1 MKLNKIMTYLLIS
14 QMVLSLVGCGTSK
27 ESQKQIETQQAVSQ
41 VEDNSEV
48 DEVKD
53 VEEAEEQTS
62 EIAEDADS
70 TEESTEAEETGYVP
84 NPDNYAV
91 YVINTQRFDNPEAL
105 KSLGNLANKAVMK
118 RGQAVT
124 LYVLDFES
132 LPGDTD
138 DKIDSVKI
146 IDKQTG
152 SDVTDILGNYADSQR
167 GNACFGDFSRDDVT
181 GENLYLLYTID
192 NYDISDLQFMIRTNG
207 TVDYD
212 DDSAGWFEVTNVVDG
227 YDKQPRYYADNVIMN
242 INGTVYQ
249 KFISAEQMQDSD
261 NNIEYHVEQLIDLT
275 HIGDPQVPGLN
286 AEDFVFLDRETLEP
300 VEIPANAEFVYK
312 EMVDDSFGDM
322 DVDLC
327 FGFKMTDN
335 FTEDDMDTFI
345 DSVIPAIKLTDDSY
359 LPLSYTHDFL
369 GF

>member
-1 MKLNKIMTYLLIS
+1 MKKLKILATVLAI
-14 QMVLSLVGCGTSK
+14 QMLGTIATGCQTASKDSNSLTKV
-27 ESQKQIETQQAVSQ
+27 ESQ
-41 VEDNSEV
+41 VEKEVQSESDKAVDTEESTSEV
-48 DEVKD
+48 
-53 VEEAEEQTS
+53 
-62 EIAEDADS
+62 AEDADS
-70 TEESTEAEETGYVP
+70 KEESETEYVP
-84 NPDNYAV
+84 NPDNYTV
-91 YVINTQRFDNPEAL
+91 YVINSQRFDDPETL
-105 KSLGNLANKAVMK
+105 KSLGNLANQAVMK

-181 GENLYLLYTID
+181 GANLYLLYTID

-212 DDSAGWFEVTNVVDG
+212 DSAGWFEVTNVVDG
-227 YDKQPRYYADNVIMN
+227 YDKQPRYYADNVIMD
-242 INGTVYQ
+242 INGNVYQ

-275 HIGDPQVPGLN
+275 HIGDPQVPGLT
-286 AEDFVFLDRETLEP
+286 AEDYVFLDRETLEP
-300 VEIPANAEFVYK
+300 VEIPANAEFVYQ

-335 FTEDDMDTFI
+335 FTDDDMDTFM
-345 DSVIPAIKLTDDSY
+345 DSVIPAIKLADDTY

>member
-1 MKLNKIMTYLLIS
+1 MKLNKIMAYLLIS
-14 QMVLSLVGCGTSK
+14 QMVLGLVGCGTSK
-27 ESQKQIETQQAVSQ
+27 ESQKQIETQQEVSQ

-48 DEVKD
+48 KD
-53 VEEAEEQTS
+53 VEKVEKANSS
-62 EIAEDADS
+62 ED
-70 TEESTEAEETGYVP
+70 EESTEAEETEYVP
-84 NPDNYAV
+84 NPDNYTV
-91 YVINTQRFDNPEAL
+91 YVINTQRFDDPQTL
-105 KSLGNLANKAVMK
+105 KSIGNLANQAVIE

-124 LYVLDFES
+124 IYVLDFES
-132 LPGDTD
+132 LPGDSD

-181 GENLYLLYTID
+181 GEDLYLLYTID

-242 INGTVYQ
+242 INGNVYQ

-261 NNIEYHVEQLIDLT
+261 NNIEYHIEQLIDLT
-275 HIGDPQVPGLN
+275 HIGDPQVPGLT

-300 VEIPANAEFVYK
+300 VEIPANAEFVYQ
-312 EMVDDSFGDM
+312 EMVDDSLGDM

-327 FGFKMTDN
+327 FGFKMTDR

-345 DSVIPAIKLTDDSY
+345 DSVIPAIKLDDGNY

>member
-1 MKLNKIMTYLLIS
+1 MKKSKILATILAVQMLGTLVTGCQTDSKDSNSLNK
-14 QMVLSLVGCGTSK
+14 V
-27 ESQKQIETQQAVSQ
+27 ESQ
-41 VEDNSEV
+41 VEQ
-48 DEVKD
+48 D
-53 VEEAEEQTS
+53 VQAESDIETDDAEESTS
-62 EIAEDADS
+62 EIAKDTDS
-70 TEESTEAEETGYVP
+70 NEESTEAEETEYIP
-84 NPDNYAV
+84 NPDNYTV
-91 YVINTQRFDNPEAL
+91 YVINTQRFDDPETL
-105 KSLGNLANKAVMK
+105 KSLGNLANQAVIK

-181 GENLYLLYTID
+181 CENLYLLYTID

-212 DDSAGWFEVTNVVDG
+212 DDSAGWFEITNVVDG

-275 HIGDPQVPGLN
+275 HIGEPQVPGLT

-312 EMVDDSFGDM
+312 EMVDDSLGDM

-335 FTEDDMDTFI
+335 FTDDDMDTFI
-345 DSVIPAIKLTDDSY
+345 DSVIPAIKLTDDTY

>member
-1 MKLNKIMTYLLIS
+1 MKKLKILATLLAVQMLGTIATGCQTDSKDSNSLNK
-14 QMVLSLVGCGTSK
+14 V
-27 ESQKQIETQQAVSQ
+27 ESQ
-41 VEDNSEV
+41 VEQDVQAESDIET
-48 DEVKD
+48 ESD
-53 VEEAEEQTS
+53 VEEDTASAEK
-62 EIAEDADS
+62 
-70 TEESTEAEETGYVP
+70 STEAEETGYVP
-84 NPDNYAV
+84 NPDNYTV
-91 YVINTQRFDNPEAL
+91 YVINSQRFDNPETL
-105 KSLGNLANKAVMK
+105 KSLGNLANQAVIE

-132 LPGDTD
+132 LPGDTY

-167 GNACFGDFSRDDVT
+167 GNACFSDFSFDDVT

-227 YDKQPRYYADNVIMN
+227 YDKQPRYYADNAIMN
-242 INGTVYQ
+242 INGNVYQ
-249 KFISAEQMQDSD
+249 KFISAEQKQDSD

-275 HIGDPQVPGLN
+275 HIGDPQVPGLT
-286 AEDFVFLDRETLEP
+286 AEDYVFLDRETLEP
-300 VEIPANAEFVYK
+300 VELPANAEFVYQ
-312 EMVDDSFGDM
+312 EMVDDSLGDM

-327 FGFKMTDN
+327 FGFKMTDS
-335 FTEDDMDTFI
+335 FTEDDMDTFM
-345 DSVIPAIKLTDDSY
+345 DSVIPAIKLTEDTY

>member
-1 MKLNKIMTYLLIS
+1 MKKSKILATILAVQMLGTIATGCQTDSKDGDSLNKAEYHVEQDVQS
-14 QMVLSLVGCGTSK
+14 
-27 ESQKQIETQQAVSQ
+27 ESNVETESY
-41 VEDNSEV
+41 VESTSEV
-48 DEVKD
+48 
-53 VEEAEEQTS
+53 
-62 EIAEDADS
+62 AEDADS
-70 TEESTEAEETGYVP
+70 NEESTEAEETEYIP

-91 YVINTQRFDNPEAL
+91 YVINTQRFDNPETL
-105 KSLGNLANKAVMK
+105 KSLGNLANQAVIE

-167 GNACFGDFSRDDVT
+167 GNACFSDFDYDDVT
-181 GENLYLLYTID
+181 GENLYLLYTLD

-212 DDSAGWFEVTNVVDG
+212 DDSAGWFEITNVVDG

-275 HIGDPQVPGLN
+275 HIGEPQVPGLT
-286 AEDFVFLDRETLEP
+286 AEDYVFLDRETLEP
-300 VEIPANAEFVYK
+300 VELPANAEFVYQ
-312 EMVDDSFGDM
+312 EIVDDSFGDM

-327 FGFKMTDN
+327 FGFKMTDS
-335 FTEDDMDTFI
+335 FTEDDMDTFM
-345 DSVIPAIKLTDDSY
+345 DSVIPAIKLDDGSY

>member
-1 MKLNKIMTYLLIS
+1 MKKSKILATILAV
-14 QMVLSLVGCGTSK
+14 QMLGTIATGCQADSK
-27 ESQKQIETQQAVSQ
+27 GGESIDKVESSVESDVQSENSDET
-41 VEDNSEV
+41 V
-48 DEVKD
+48 DTDES
-53 VEEAEEQTS
+53 TS

-70 TEESTEAEETGYVP
+70 TEESTEDEEAEYVP
-84 NPDNYAV
+84 NPDNYTV
-91 YVINTQRFDNPEAL
+91 YVINTQRFDNPEDL
-105 KSLGNLANKAVMK
+105 KSLGNLANQAVMK

-138 DKIDSVKI
+138 DKIDSIKI

-167 GNACFGDFSRDDVT
+167 GNACFGEFSYDDVT
-181 GENLYLLYTID
+181 NEDLYLLYTLD

-212 DDSAGWFEVTNVVDG
+212 DDSAGWFEITNVVDG
-227 YDKQPRYYADNVIMN
+227 YDKQPRYYADNAIMN
-242 INGTVYQ
+242 INGNVYQ
-249 KFISAEQMQDSD
+249 KFISAEQKQDSD

-275 HIGDPQVPGLN
+275 HIGDPQVPGLT
-286 AEDFVFLDRETLEP
+286 AEDIVFLDRETLEP

-335 FTEDDMDTFI
+335 FTDDDMDTFM
-345 DSVIPAIKLTDDSY
+345 DSVIPAVKLDDGNY
-359 LPLSYTHDFL
+359 LPLSYTHNFL

>member
-1 MKLNKIMTYLLIS
+1 MKKLKILATILAVQMLGTIATGCQTDSKDGDSLNK
-14 QMVLSLVGCGTSK
+14 V
-27 ESQKQIETQQAVSQ
+27 ESQ
-41 VEDNSEV
+41 VEQ
-48 DEVKD
+48 D
-53 VEEAEEQTS
+53 VQAESDIETDDAEESTS
-62 EIAEDADS
+62 EIAEDIDS
-70 TEESTEAEETGYVP
+70 SEESETGYVP
-84 NPDNYAV
+84 NPDNYSV
-91 YVINTQRFDNPEAL
+91 YVINTQRFDNPEDL
-105 KSLGNLANKAVMK
+105 KSLGNLANQAVIE

-167 GNACFGDFSRDDVT
+167 GNACFGDFSFDDVT

-249 KFISAEQMQDSD
+249 KFISAEQWQDSD

-275 HIGDPQVPGLN
+275 HIGDPQVPGLT

-300 VEIPANAEFVYK
+300 VEIPANAEFVYQ
-312 EMVDDSFGDM
+312 EVVNDSFGDM

-327 FGFKMTDN
+327 FGFKMTDS

-345 DSVIPAIKLTDDSY
+345 DSVIPAIKLDDGNY

>member
-41 VEDNSEV
+41 IEDNSDVEKAKDVEDNL
-48 DEVKD
+48 D
-53 VEEAEEQTS
+53 VEEVK
-62 EIAEDADS
+62 
-70 TEESTEAEETGYVP
+70 ESTKTKESTKAKETEYVP
-84 NPDNYAV
+84 NPDNYTV
-91 YVINTQRFDNPEAL
+91 YVINTQRFDNPEDL
-105 KSLGNLANKAVMK
+105 KSLGNLANQAVIK

-167 GNACFGDFSRDDVT
+167 GNACFGDFSYDDIT
-181 GENLYLLYTID
+181 CESLYLLYTLD

-212 DDSAGWFEVTNVVDG
+212 DDSAGWFEVTNVVGG
-227 YDKQPRYYADNVIMN
+227 YDKQPRYYADNAIMN

-249 KFISAEQMQDSD
+249 KFISAEQKQDSD

-275 HIGDPQVPGLN
+275 HIGNPQVPGLT

-300 VEIPANAEFVYK
+300 VELPANAEFVYQ

-335 FTEDDMDTFI
+335 FTDDDMDTFI
-345 DSVIPAIKLTDDSY
+345 DGVIPAIKLDDGAY
-359 LPLSYTHDFL
+359 LPLSYTHNFL